1 METFSRIGLLRSYG
15 NLQSYYT
22 FSLITGRFSQLQIGQ
37 LTGFAETTLVT
48 SREHNKSTLETS
60 WKDVKTTLQT
70 SWKDGKTTL
79 QTSGKDGKTT
89 LETSGED

>member
-37 LTGFAETTLVT
+37 LTGSAET
-48 SREHNKSTLETS
+48 TLETS
-60 WKDVKTTLQT
+60 WKDRKTTLQT

-79 QTSGKDGKTT
+79 QRSGKDGKTT